1 MGLALAVQPLPG
13 KCIRIKRDGKPCKRW
28 PCKGMTV
35 CTSHGA
41 NPVGREKGRRRLE
54 QAQAVERLG
63 LGRGELGMS
72 PAELLLRCN
81 RVAAHDCEMLRELLA
96 SLEQEPDTTGF
107 VKDEQ
112 GNLVPMK
119 PELKALY
126 GPTYHLTGV
135 WTGEGKPHPYWSM
148 HLEAEKHAL
157 AVSGTCLKLKL
168 KDEETKANTL
178 VAQAFVEAMRGVV
191 QALGHNLQDPA
202 VRDAMRQHLELVAG
216 APVIDA

>member
-28 PCKGMTV
+28 PCKGSTV

-41 NPVGREKGRRRLE
+41 NRASREKGRRRLE

-63 LGRGELGMS
+63 LGARELDVS
-72 PAELLLRCN
+72 PAELLLHAN
-81 RVAAHDCEMLRELLA
+81 RVAAYDCRLLEGMLG
-96 SLEQEPDTTGF
+96 SLELEPDARAF

-112 GNLVPMK
+112 GQLVPMV

-135 WTGEGKPHPYWSM
+135 WTGEGKPHPLWDM
-148 HLEAEKHAL
+148 HEAAQKRAHL
-157 AVSGTCLKLKL
+157 ISSTCLKLKL